1 KNRDEEMRMNM
12 TYGVIEGIQQSM
24 KKKNADSIR
33 YYSAGKGC
41 CGPQLGIS
49 LDKAENGD
57 KIKVVN
63 DINVAIDESVKEMT
77 EDVSLDFQNGRLVLV
92 GLPESC

>member
-1 KNRDEEMRMNM
+1 MRMNI
-12 TYGVIEGIQQSM
+12 TDGAKEVLQQSM
-24 KKKNADSIR
+24 EEKNADSIR
-33 YYSAGKGC
+33 FYSAGQGC